1 MRYDEQ
7 SHFLI
12 ELAFMDELEKISSP
26 VSEGAKKS
34 AKSVADSIT
43 RLALGPKP
51 SPYKRTA
58 KSTAAEAIELA
69 RSAKEGGV
77 LSAIEKLREQAS
89 KRRAAKASPGK
100 YNQKAADIKRLTD
113 LGLGVGAASLVL
125 GGAGA
130 LT

>member
-34 AKSVADSIT
+34 TKSVADSIT
-43 RLALGPKP
+43 RLALGAKP
-51 SPYKRTA
+51 SPYKRTT

-69 RSAKEGGV
+69 RSAKEGGAFSV
-77 LSAIEKLREQAS
+77 IGKLREQAS

-100 YNQKAADIKRLTD
+100 YERKAADIKKLTD
-113 LGLGVGAASLVL
+113 LGLGVSAAGLTLS
-125 GGAGA
+125 GIDA